1 MSKKKT
7 NKKSTK
13 KKSNQTKKITFWAIF
28 LILFALVVI
37 GGVMFAGYVASD
49 LPSVEQ
55 LENPKQE
62 LSTNVYS
69 EDGKIIG
76 QFFVENR
83 IEVPRDSIPD
93 VLIQALVSTE
103 DRKFYQ
109 HWGVDVE
116 RFFKA
121 MIKTFFMGHK
131 EGGSTITQQLAKN
144 LYSFKGK
151 KETLIQTGIRKI
163 REWITAVQ
171 IERNYT
177 KDEILTMYLNESYF
191 GRGAYGVGIASKIY
205 FNKRPSQLTAPEAA
219 VLVALLKSPAYYNPV
234 THYQRALQ
242 RRNLILHNM
251 YEMGYLTFEQYRKLK
266 QTPIVLSKEKLRK
279 GFKSDIAPKFLEFVR
294 QQMSPLVRKRGY
306 NLYKDGLNI
315 YTTLDSRMQKIAR
328 AAVDSH
334 LVNLQA
340 MFDKS
345 WNWNKHRDLYNTILE
360 ETIKAQPEYKNAKTI
375 EEKIKIFHSFKN
387 NLAFVDSLMKAKTRV
402 QVGFIVIDPKTGKI
416 KALIG
421 GRDKQDYYGL
431 NHVTQIFRQPGSC
444 FKPIVYTA
452 AIENGLY
459 PAYPILNQRFD
470 FNGWSPENYNKKTG
484 GFLTLREG
492 LMYSKNIIAARLI
505 IEGHVE
511 LWQVGKLARRLG
523 IKSKLDL
530 YPAISLGATQLR
542 PIEMVSVFSTFAN
555 KGIYIEPNSIDRV
568 DNKDGILITTFTPKT
583 REALSEGTDY
593 IIVSMLQSVVNK
605 GTGSAIRWKYHFT
618 RPAAGK
624 TGTTQNFAD
633 AWFIGFTPDLV
644 AGVWTGFDD
653 QRITFKDMKGTGA
666 KCALPIWAL
675 FMKKVYEEFD
685 FPESNF
691 EMPDDGSVAYVDFC
705 KESIYEYGNPRLVSD
720 DCNSGV
726 VTDVIKVNDI
736 PPPFN
741 YERDAEVK
749 IFDKYLYFDSSGTHR
764 AIEIK

>member
-1 MSKKKT
+1 MKKSSKKK
-7 NKKSTK
+7 NIKRKKTSK
-13 KKSNQTKKITFWAIF
+13 KKITFLTVFIV
-28 LILFALVVI
+28 ILAVFIAATIAFVK
-37 GGVMFAGYVASD
+37 YVSSD
-49 LPSVEQ
+49 LPSLEQ

-83 IEVPRDSIPD
+83 IETPRDSIPD
-93 VLIQALVSTE
+93 VLIQALVATE
-103 DRKFYQ
+103 DRKFYE
-109 HWGVDVE
+109 HWGVDLD

-121 MIKTFFMGHK
+121 MIKTFVFGK
-131 EGGSTITQQLAKN
+131 KQGGSTITQQLAKN

-151 KETLIQTGIRKI
+151 EETLIQTGIRKI

-171 IERNYT
+171 IEKNYT

-205 FNKRPSQLTAPEAA
+205 FNKTPSQLTAPEAA

-234 THYQRALQ
+234 THYDRALR

-251 YEMGYLTFEQYRKLK
+251 YEMGYITFEQYRKFTK
-266 QTPIVLSKEKLRK
+266 TPINLSTEKIRK
-279 GFKSDIAPKFLEFVR
+279 GFKSEIAPKFLEFVR
-294 QQMSPLVRKRGY
+294 QQMSPIARERGF
-306 NLYKDGLNI
+306 NLYKDGLSI
-315 YTTLDSRMQKIAR
+315 YTTLDTRMQKLAR
-328 AAVDSH
+328 EAVDSH
-334 LVNLQA
+334 MVNLQA
-340 MFDKS
+340 MFDAS
-345 WNWNKHRDLYNTILE
+345 WKWSEHQDLLNTIIE
-360 ETIKAQPEYKNAKTI
+360 ETIKAQPKYKAAKTP
-375 EEKIKIFHSFKN
+375 EEKIKVYHSFKN
-387 NLAFVDSLMKAKTRV
+387 NFAFIDSLKKAKTKV

-421 GRDKQDYYGL
+421 GRDKHDYYGL
-431 NHVTQIFRQPGSC
+431 NHVTQIYRQPGSC

-492 LMYSKNIIAARLI
+492 LMRSKNIIAARLI

-511 LWQVGKLARRLG
+511 LWQVGKLARRMG
-523 IKSKLDL
+523 ITSKLDL

-542 PIEMVSVFSTFAN
+542 PIEIVSVFSTFAN
-555 KGIYIEPNSIDRV
+555 KGIYIEPSSIERV
-568 DNKDGILITTFTPKT
+568 DNKDGILITTFTPKS
-583 REALSEGTDY
+583 REAISEGTDY
-593 IIVSMLQSVVNK
+593 IMVSMLQSVVDK
-605 GTGSAIRWKYHFT
+605 GTGSAIRWKYHFM

-653 QRITFKDMKGTGA
+653 QRITFKEMKGTGA
-666 KCALPIWAL
+666 KAALPIWAL

-685 FPESNF
+685 FPETNF
-691 EMPDDGSVAYVDFC
+691 EMPSDGSVAYVDFC

-726 VTDVIKVNDI
+726 VTDLIKVNDI
-736 PPPFN
+736 PPPFDA
-741 YERDAEVK
+741 ERDAEVK
-749 IFDKYLYFDSSGTHR
+749 IFEKYLYFDSSGTHR
-764 AIEIK
+764 AVEIK